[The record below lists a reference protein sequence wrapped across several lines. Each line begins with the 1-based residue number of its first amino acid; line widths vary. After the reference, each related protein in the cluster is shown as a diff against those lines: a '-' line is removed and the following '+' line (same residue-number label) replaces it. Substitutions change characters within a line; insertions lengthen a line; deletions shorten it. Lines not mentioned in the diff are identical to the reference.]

1 MRVLIV
7 EDDARI
13 ARPVADDLRR
23 QHHVVDVAGDGLRGL
38 EFARSGV
45 YDVIL
50 LDIMLP
56 GADGVEIA
64 RRLRAEGSESLIL
77 MLTARAGLDEKVA
90 ALDAGADDYLV
101 KPFALEELSARIR
114 ALSRRGFASRKPV
127 LEHGR
132 LRLDTTAKRAF
143 FGDVPLS
150 LTPTEYA
157 LVELLLRNP
166 RQVFSKTR
174 LLEKV
179 ASFHA
184 SSAEDSVKAHITNLR
199 RKLRKAGANAD
210 VIATAYGYGY
220 QLADQA

>member
-56 GADGVEIA
+56 GDDGVEIA
-64 RRLRAEGSESLIL
+64 RRLRAEE
-77 MLTARAGLDEKVA
+77 VA
-90 ALDAGADDYLV
+90 SRDAGADDNLV